1 MYNVDFVVEKSA
13 HVNTCV
19 GEMSGRFQ
27 ELEKAVQEAH
37 ATSVAQDEP
46 WVSVWGLMEKY
57 IFGSNFYARVKQ
69 TMKEYKEWT
78 KEAMH
83 KKEKETTHRK

>member
-1 MYNVDFVVEKSA
+1 
-13 HVNTCV
+13 VNTCA

-57 IFGSNFYARVKQ
+57 IFGSKFYARVKQ

-78 KEAMH
+78 KEEMH
-83 KKEKETTHRK
+83 KKEKEATHRK

>member
-1 MYNVDFVVEKSA
+1 M
-13 HVNTCV
+13 NTCA

-37 ATSVAQDEP
+37 TTSVAQDEP

-57 IFGSNFYARVKQ
+57 IFGSKFNARVKQ
-69 TMKEYKEWT
+69 MMKEYKEWT

-83 KKEKETTHRK
+83 KKGKEEIDRK